1 LAGVLA
7 VRDVERDEAR
17 DACLPV
23 VRVAL
28 GMTGRGSRAERCGTV
43 PHGQGLFGNVRVA
56 EGALP
61 YCDAMGFGPVDSQ
74 LDLVALEH
82 RVQGRWLAQDVL
94 GQVVRLRAGSPRW
107 VFYEGPPTA
116 NARPGLHHVWP
127 RAFKD
132 LFIRY
137 QTMRGHDVPRKGGW
151 DCHGLPV
158 EIEVEKELG
167 ISNKHEIEAFGIAA
181 FNERCRAS
189 VRRYVSDFESLTE
202 RAAVWSYTKDAYW
215 SLDNTYIESVWWLLG
230 QLWKNDLLYE
240 GFRVSPYCARCGTAL
255 SSHELGQPGAY
266 RDVTDQS
273 VYVRFPVAD
282 RDFDLLVW
290 TTTPWT
296 LISNVAAAVGPDI
309 DYVRVKSESGRDL
322 VMAAARAPEDA
333 EIVERF
339 TGDDLVGLR
348 YRRPFDFLP
357 IDDRGQRVVPAGF
370 VSTDDGTGIVHLAPA
385 FGADDMEAAQ
395 SEGLPVI
402 NPVGADGTFGTDVPP
417 WQGRFVKDADPEIID
432 DLRRRGILVR
442 EEPYLHSY
450 PHCWRCGT
458 PLIYW
463 AKTSWFVRTAERR
476 ADLLRENERIGWN
489 PDYIKHGRFGDWLEN
504 NVDWALSRDR
514 YWGTPLPIWRCTN
527 GHDTCVSSLAE
538 LGELA
543 GRDIGELDL
552 HRPYVDEIVITCPTD
567 GAEARRLPPVID
579 AWFDSGSMPT
589 AQHHFMGQL
598 DEPED
603 LPADFICEAIDQ
615 TRGWF
620 YSLLAV
626 NTLVFG
632 TTQYRNVVCL
642 GLIVDQDGQK
652 MSKSRGNVIDPWEV
666 FESLGADALR
676 WYFFSAGS
684 PWSSRRVYEEG
695 IKETTRKTLLTLWN
709 VFSFFATYADIEGWT
724 PEAEASAPTH
734 VLDRWIL
741 ARLDETVLAAT
752 AAFDDFDALTAATDT
767 ARFIDDLSNWYV
779 RRSRSRF
786 WDADDAAAY
795 ATLHRCLVVTSQL
808 LAPFTPYIADDV
820 YVRLTGELSVHA
832 SDWPQPAG
840 APDESLVEEMAAA
853 RQLVGLGRAART
865 DAKIGIRQPLKR
877 ALLVHPASVAIRD
890 EIREQIRDEL
900 NVKEL
905 QDVESLADLVS
916 WTAVPNFSA
925 LGPRLKGRINEV
937 KRKLAAAD
945 GSSLKAQMDEH
956 GFVEVAGERLTSDD
970 IEFRA
975 DQHADFALASEGA
988 WAVALDLEV
997 DEALRVEGTARA
1009 LVRALNQV
1017 RKDAGLSIT
1026 DRVEITIDVASA
1038 PRVATALQ
1046 AHHDF
1051 VAGEVLAVKLETGA
1065 VSDGHAAEIDGEPV
1079 RVAVSAVPA

>member
-1 LAGVLA
+1 VPPVPGLKGAGLYH
-7 VRDVERDEAR
+7 
-17 DACLPV
+17 
-23 VRVAL
+23 
-28 GMTGRGSRAERCGTV
+28 TGPATSATSSV
-43 PHGQGLFGNVRVA
+43 QNA
-56 EGALP
+56 ALP
-61 YCDAMGFGPVDSQ
+61 YPEPVNFGPVDPQ

-82 RVQGRWLAQDVL
+82 RALERWRTQDVL
-94 GQVVRLRAGSPRW
+94 GEVVRLRAGSPRW
-107 VFYEGPPTA
+107 VFFEGPPTA

-189 VRRYVSDFESLTE
+189 VRRYVSDFESLTD
-202 RAAVWSYTKDAYW
+202 RAAVWIDTHDAYW
-215 SLDNTYIESVWWLLG
+215 TLNNTYIESVWWLLG
-230 QLWKNDLLYE
+230 HLWKNDLLYE

-266 RDVTDQS
+266 RDVTDMS
-273 VYVRFPVAD
+273 VYVRFPVEG

-309 DYVRVKSESGRDL
+309 DYVRVRADDGRDL
-322 VMAAARAPEDA
+322 VMAAARAPGDA
-333 EIVERF
+333 DVVERF
-339 TGDDLVGLR
+339 AGSDLVGLR
-348 YRRPFDFLP
+348 YQRPFDFLP
-357 IDDRGQRVVPAGF
+357 IDDRGRRVVPAGF
-370 VSTDDGTGIVHLAPA
+370 VSTEDGTGIVHLAPA

-395 SEGLPVI
+395 KEGLPVI
-402 NPVGADGTFGTDVPP
+402 NPVGADGAFGPEVPP
-417 WQGRFVKDADPEIID
+417 WQGRFVKDADPDIIE
-432 DLRRRGILVR
+432 DLRQRGLLVR

-476 ADLLRENERIGWN
+476 ADLLRENERIGWH
-489 PDYIKHGRFGDWLEN
+489 PEYIKHGRFGDWLEN

-514 YWGTPLPIWRCTN
+514 YWGTPLPIWRCSN
-527 GHDTCVSSLAE
+527 GHDTCVSSVAE
-538 LGELA
+538 LSSLA
-543 GRDIGELDL
+543 GRDLTDLDL
-552 HRPYVDEIVITCPTD
+552 HRPYVDDVVITCPTE
-567 GAEARRLPPVID
+567 GCATEARRLAPVID

-589 AQHHFMGQL
+589 AQHHYMGEQ
-598 DEPED
+598 DEPQD
-603 LPADFICEAIDQ
+603 FPADFICEAIDQ

-632 TTQYRNVVCL
+632 TTPYRNVVCL

-666 FESLGADALR
+666 FDSLGADALR

-695 IKETTRKTLLTLWN
+695 IREATRKTLLTLWN

-724 PEAEASAPTH
+724 PGADDPAPTH
-734 VLDRWIL
+734 VLDRWVL
-741 ARLDETVLAAT
+741 TRLDEAVLAAT
-752 AAFDDFDALTAATDT
+752 EAFDQFDALTAATET
-767 ARFIDDLSNWYV
+767 AGFIDDLSNWYV
-779 RRSRSRF
+779 RRSRPRF
-786 WDADDAAAY
+786 WDADDPAAY
-795 ATLHRCLVVTSQL
+795 ATLYRCLVVTTQL
-808 LAPFTPYIADDV
+808 LAPFTPFIADDV
-820 YVRLTGELSVHA
+820 YVRLTGKLSVHA
-832 SDWPQPAG
+832 SDWPQASRE
-840 APDESLVEEMAAA
+840 PDGRLVAEMAAA

-865 DAKIGIRQPLKR
+865 DAKVRTRQPLKR
-877 ALLVHPASVAIRD
+877 ALLVHPPSVELGE
-890 EIREQIRDEL
+890 EIRAQIRDEL

-905 QDVESLADLVS
+905 QDVASLAELVS
-916 WTAVPNFSA
+916 WTAVPNFRT
-925 LGPRLKGRINEV
+925 LGPRLGPRVNEI
-937 KRKLAAAD
+937 KQALADAD
-945 GSSLKAQMDEH
+945 GTALKAALDEQ
-956 GFVEVAGERLTSDD
+956 GWVEVAGERLTSDD
-970 IEFRA
+970 VELRA
-975 DQHADFALASEGA
+975 AQHEDFALASEAA
-988 WAVALDLEV
+988 WAVALDLDV
-997 DEALRVEGTARA
+997 DDALRVEGTARE

-1017 RKDAGLSIT
+1017 RKDAGLEIT
-1026 DRVEITIDVASA
+1026 DRVEITIDVADA
-1038 PRVATALQ
+1038 PRAALALQ
-1046 AHHDF
+1046 AHRDSI
-1051 VAGEVLAVKLETGA
+1051 AGEVLAVKLETGP
-1065 VSDGHAAEIDGEPV
+1065 VGDGYPAEIDGEPV
-1079 RVAVSAVPA
+1079 RIAIAIARV

>member
-1 LAGVLA
+1 MK
-7 VRDVERDEAR
+7 ER
-17 DACLPV
+17 P
-23 VRVAL
+23 
-28 GMTGRGSRAERCGTV
+28 RA
-43 PHGQGLFGNVRVA
+43 PAA
-56 EGALP
+56 EGGKVP
-61 YCDAMGFGPVDSQ
+61 FGPVDSQ
-74 LDLVALEH
+74 LDLVGLEH
-82 RVQGRWLAQDVL
+82 RVQARWQAQDVL
-94 GQVVRLRAGSPRW
+94 GQVVKGRAGAPRW

-158 EIEVEKELG
+158 ELEVEKELG
-167 ISNKHEIEAFGIAA
+167 ISNKHEIEAYGIAA

-189 VRRYVSDFESLTE
+189 VRRYVSDFEALTE
-202 RAAVWSYTKDAYW
+202 RAAVWIDTKDAYW
-215 SLDNTYIESVWWLLG
+215 TLDNTYIESVWWLLG
-230 QLWKNDLLYE
+230 QLWDNDLLYE

-266 RDVTDQS
+266 RDVTDLS
-273 VYVRFPVAD
+273 VYVRFPVDD

-309 DYVRVKSESGRDL
+309 DYVRVRSDSGRDL
-322 VMAAARAPEDA
+322 VMAAARAPEGADV
-333 EIVERF
+333 VERM
-339 TGDDLVGLR
+339 TGADLIGLR
-348 YRRPFDFLP
+348 YHRPFDFLP
-357 IDDRGQRVVPAGF
+357 IDDRGQRVVGADF
-370 VSTDDGTGIVHLAPA
+370 VSTEEGSGIVHLAPA
-385 FGADDMEAAQ
+385 FGADDMEVAQ
-395 SEGLPVI
+395 KEGLPVL
-402 NPVGADGTFGTDVPP
+402 NPVGPDGAFSADVAP
-417 WQGRFVKDADPEIID
+417 WQGRFVKEADAGIVE
-432 DLRRRGILVR
+432 DLRSRGLLVR

-476 ADLLRENERIGWN
+476 ADLLRENERIGWH
-489 PDYIKHGRFGDWLEN
+489 PEYIKHGRFGDWLEN
-504 NVDWALSRDR
+504 NIDWALSRDR
-514 YWGTPLPIWRCTN
+514 YWGTPLPIWRCAD
-527 GHDTCVSSLAE
+527 GHDSCVSSVAQLSAR
-538 LGELA
+538 A
-543 GRDIGELDL
+543 GRDLSDLDL
-552 HRPYVDEIVITCPTD
+552 HRPYVDEIVLACPTD
-567 GAEARRLPPVID
+567 GCSAEARRVTPVID

-589 AQHHFMGQL
+589 AQHHFMGERE
-598 DEPED
+598 EPED
-603 LPADFICEAIDQ
+603 FPADFICEAIDQ

-632 TTQYRNVVCL
+632 STPYRNVVCL

-652 MSKSRGNVIDPWEV
+652 MSKSRGNVIDPWDV

-695 IKETTRKTLLTLWN
+695 IREATRKTLLTFWN
-709 VFSFFATYADIEGWT
+709 VFSFFATYADIEGWA
-724 PEAEASAPTH
+724 PGAEHPAATH
-734 VLDRWIL
+734 VLDRWVL
-741 ARLDETVLAAT
+741 TRLDETILAST
-752 AAFDDFDALTAATDT
+752 AALDDFDALTAATET
-767 ARFIDDLSNWYV
+767 ARFVDDLSNWYV

-795 ATLHRCLVVTSQL
+795 ATLYRCLVATSQL

-832 SDWPQPAG
+832 SDWPQGAG
-840 APDESLVEEMAAA
+840 APDERLTVEMAAA

-865 DAKIGIRQPLKR
+865 NAKVRTRQPLKR
-877 ALLVHPASVAIRD
+877 ALLLHPPDVELGD
-890 EIREQIRDEL
+890 EVREQIRDEL

-916 WTAVPNFSA
+916 WSAVPNFRT
-925 LGPRLKGRINEV
+925 LGPRLGPRVNEI
-937 KRKLAAAD
+937 KQALAEAD
-945 GSSLKAQMDEH
+945 GSALKATLETQ
-956 GFVEVAGERLTSDD
+956 GSVEVAGERLTADD
-970 IEFRA
+970 LEFRA
-975 DQHADFALASEGA
+975 DQHADFEVASEGV
-988 WAVALDLEV
+988 WAVALDLDV
-997 DEALRVEGTARA
+997 DEALRVEGTARE

-1017 RKDAGLSIT
+1017 RKDAGLAIT
-1026 DRVEITIDVASA
+1026 DRVEITIDVAAA
-1038 PRVATALQ
+1038 PRAEAALR
-1046 AHHDF
+1046 AHRDWI
-1051 VAGEVLAVKLETGA
+1051 AGEVLAVKLETGS
-1065 VSDGHAAEIDGEPV
+1065 VGDGYAAEIDGEPV
-1079 RVAVSAVPA
+1079 RVAISRV

>member
-1 LAGVLA
+1 M
-7 VRDVERDEAR
+7 
-17 DACLPV
+17 P
-23 VRVAL
+23 
-28 GMTGRGSRAERCGTV
+28 
-43 PHGQGLFGNVRVA
+43 
-56 EGALP
+56 
-61 YCDAMGFGPVDSQ
+61 GFGPVDPQ
-74 LDLVALEH
+74 LDLVGLEH
-82 RVQGRWLAQDVL
+82 RVLSRWQAQDVL
-94 GQVVRLRAGSPRW
+94 DQVAKLRAGGPRW

-137 QTMRGHDVPRKGGW
+137 QTMRGRDVPRKGGW

-189 VRRYVSDFESLTE
+189 VRRYVSDFEALTE
-202 RAAVWSYTKDAYW
+202 RAAVWIDTRDAYW
-215 SLDNTYIESVWWLLG
+215 TLDNTYIESVWWLLG
-230 QLWKNDLLYE
+230 QLWANDLLYE

-266 RDVTDQS
+266 REVTDMS
-273 VYVRFPVAD
+273 VYVRFPVQA

-309 DYVRVKSESGRDL
+309 EYVRVRSEDGGRDL
-322 VMAAARAPEDA
+322 VMAAARAPEGA
-333 EIVERF
+333 EVVERMR
-339 TGDDLVGLR
+339 GADLVGLR
-348 YRRPFDFLP
+348 YQRPFEILP
-357 IDDRGQRVVPAGF
+357 IDDRGQRVVPADF
-370 VSTDDGTGIVHLAPA
+370 VSTDEGTGVVHLAPA

-395 SEGLPVI
+395 KEGLPVL
-402 NPVGADGTFGTDVPP
+402 NPVGPDGAFGAEVPP
-417 WQGRFVKDADPEIID
+417 WQGRFVKDADPDISG
-432 DLRRRGILVR
+432 DLRRRELLVR

-476 ADLLRENERIGWN
+476 ADLLRENERIGWH
-489 PDYIKHGRFGDWLEN
+489 PEYIKHGRFGDWLEN

-514 YWGTPLPIWRCTN
+514 YWGTPLPVWRCAN
-527 GHDTCVSSLAE
+527 GHDTCVSSVGQ
-538 LGELA
+538 LGQLA
-543 GRDIGELDL
+543 GRDLSDLDL
-552 HRPYVDEIVITCPTD
+552 HRPYVDQVIITCPTEGC
-567 GAEARRLPPVID
+567 GAEARRLAPVID

-589 AQHHFMGQL
+589 AQHHYMGQQ
-598 DEPED
+598 DEPRD
-603 LPADFICEAIDQ
+603 FPADFICEAIDQ

-632 TTQYRNVVCL
+632 STPYRNVVCL

-652 MSKSRGNVIDPWEV
+652 MSKSRGNVIDPWDA

-695 IKETTRKTLLTLWN
+695 IREATRKTLLTFWN
-709 VFSFFATYADIEGWT
+709 VFAFFATYADIEGWT
-724 PEAEASAPTH
+724 PSSDQPQATH
-734 VLDRWIL
+734 VLDRWIG

-752 AAFDDFDALTAATDT
+752 EAFDQFDALTAATET

-779 RRSRSRF
+779 RRSRARF
-786 WDADDAAAY
+786 WDSSDTAAY
-795 ATLHRCLVVTSQL
+795 DTLYRCLVTGARL
-808 LAPFTPYIADDV
+808 LAPFTPYLADEV

-832 SDWPQPAG
+832 SDWPTAAG
-840 APDESLVEEMAAA
+840 APDERLASEMAAA

-865 DAKIGIRQPLKR
+865 EAKVRTRQPLKR
-877 ALLVHPASVAIRD
+877 ALLVHPSNVTLGSEVRN
-890 EIREQIRDEL
+890 EIRDEL

-905 QDVESLADLVS
+905 QDVESLAELVS
-916 WTAVPNFSA
+916 WTAVPNFRT
-925 LGPRLKGRINEV
+925 LGPRLGPRVNEIKQV
-937 KRKLAAAD
+937 LAEAD
-945 GSSLKAQMDEH
+945 GSALKAELDEH
-956 GFVEVAGERLTSDD
+956 GSVEVAGERLTGEDL
-970 IEFRA
+970 EFRA
-975 DQHADFALASEGA
+975 DRHADFALASEGA
-988 WAVALDLEV
+988 WALALDLDV
-997 DEALRVEGTARA
+997 DEALRVEGTARE

-1017 RKDAGLSIT
+1017 RKDAGLAIT
-1026 DRVEITIDVASA
+1026 DRVEITTDVAQA
-1038 PRVATALQ
+1038 PRAGSALQ
-1046 AHHDF
+1046 AHRDWI
-1051 VAGEVLAVKLETGA
+1051 AGEVLAVTLETGA
-1065 VSDGHAAEIDGEPV
+1065 VDDGYPAEIDGEPV
-1079 RVAVSAVPA
+1079 RVAIAPV

>member
-1 LAGVLA
+1 
-7 VRDVERDEAR
+7 
-17 DACLPV
+17 
-23 VRVAL
+23 
-28 GMTGRGSRAERCGTV
+28 M
-43 PHGQGLFGNVRVA
+43 N
-56 EGALP
+56 
-61 YCDAMGFGPVDSQ
+61 SQ
-74 LDLVALEH
+74 LDLVELEH
-82 RVQGRWLAQDVL
+82 RVLSRWQSQDVL
-94 GQVVRLRAGSPRW
+94 DQVVKLRAGSPRW

-137 QTMRGHDVPRKGGW
+137 QTMRGRDVPRKGGW

-189 VRRYVSDFESLTE
+189 VRRYVTDFESLTE
-202 RAAVWSYTKDAYW
+202 RAAVWIDTRDAYW
-215 SLDNTYIESVWWLLG
+215 TLDNTYIESVWWLLG
-230 QLWKNDLLYE
+230 QLWDHDLLYE

-266 RDVTDQS
+266 RDVTDMS
-273 VYVRFPVAD
+273 VYVRFPARD

-296 LISNVAAAVGPDI
+296 LISNTAAAVGPDI
-309 DYVRVKSESGRDL
+309 EYVRVRSEDGGRDL
-322 VMAAARAPEDA
+322 VMAAARAPEHA
-333 EIVERF
+333 EVVERMA
-339 TGDDLVGLR
+339 GADLVGLR
-348 YRRPFDFLP
+348 YQRPFEFLP
-357 IDDRGQRVVPAGF
+357 IDERGQRVVPADF
-370 VSTDDGTGIVHLAPA
+370 VSTDEGTGIVHLAPA
-385 FGADDMEAAQ
+385 FGADDMDAAQ
-395 SEGLPVI
+395 KEGLPVL
-402 NPVGADGTFGTDVPP
+402 NPVGADGTFGAEVPP
-417 WQGRFVKDADPEIID
+417 WRGRFVKDADPDIIEH
-432 DLRRRGILVR
+432 LRRRGVLVR

-476 ADLLRENERIGWN
+476 ADLLRENERIGWH
-489 PDYIKHGRFGDWLEN
+489 PEYIKHGRFGDWLEN

-514 YWGTPLPIWRCTN
+514 YWGTPLPIWRCTS
-527 GHDTCVSSLAE
+527 GHDTCVSSVAQLGQLAE
-538 LGELA
+538 
-543 GRDIGELDL
+543 RDLSDLDL
-552 HRPYVDEIVITCPTD
+552 HRPYVDEVVISCPAEGC
-567 GAEARRLPPVID
+567 GAEGRRLDPVID

-589 AQHHFMGQL
+589 AQHHYMAAE
-598 DEPED
+598 DEPHD
-603 LPADFICEAIDQ
+603 FPADFICEAIDQ

-632 TTQYRNVVCL
+632 STPYRNVVCL

-652 MSKSRGNVIDPWEV
+652 MSKSRGNVIDPWDV

-695 IKETTRKTLLTLWN
+695 IREATRKTLLTFWN

-724 PEAEASAPTH
+724 PSSEQAAPTH

-752 AAFDDFDALTAATDT
+752 KAFDQFDALTAATDS

-779 RRSRSRF
+779 RRSRPRF
-786 WDADDAAAY
+786 WDASDTAAY
-795 ATLHRCLVVTSQL
+795 ATLYRCLITGARL
-808 LAPFTPYIADDV
+808 LAPFTPYLSDEI

-832 SDWPQPAG
+832 SDWPSAVGLPN
-840 APDESLVEEMAAA
+840 DELASEMAAA

-865 DAKIGIRQPLKR
+865 DAKVRTRQPLKR
-877 ALLVHPASVAIRD
+877 ALLVHPPNVALGDEVRD
-890 EIREQIRDEL
+890 EIRDEL

-905 QDVESLADLVS
+905 QDVESLAELVS
-916 WTAVPNFSA
+916 WTAVPNFRS
-925 LGPRLKGRINEV
+925 LGPRLGPRVNEI
-937 KRKLAAAD
+937 KQALAEAD
-945 GSSLKAQMDEH
+945 GSALKAALDEH
-956 GFVEVAGERLTSDD
+956 GSVEVAGEQLTGDD

-975 DQHADFALASEGA
+975 DEHADFALASEGA

-997 DEALRVEGTARA
+997 DDALRVEGTARE

-1017 RKDAGLSIT
+1017 RKDADLSIT
-1026 DRVEITIDVASA
+1026 DRVEITIGVTEA
-1038 PRVATALQ
+1038 PRVDAALQ
-1046 AHHDF
+1046 AHRDWI
-1051 VAGEVLAVKLETGA
+1051 AGEVLAVKLETGS
-1065 VSDGHAAEIDGEPV
+1065 VGDGYAAAIDGEPI
-1079 RVAVSAVPA
+1079 RVAVSTV

>member
-1 LAGVLA
+1 
-7 VRDVERDEAR
+7 
-17 DACLPV
+17 
-23 VRVAL
+23 
-28 GMTGRGSRAERCGTV
+28 M
-43 PHGQGLFGNVRVA
+43 Q
-56 EGALP
+56 
-61 YCDAMGFGPVDSQ
+61 FGPVDSQ

-82 RVQGRWLAQDVL
+82 RTLGRWHAADVL
-94 GQVVRLRAGSPRW
+94 GQIVRLRADSPRW

-116 NARPGLHHVWP
+116 NARPGLHHVWA
-127 RAFKD
+127 RVFKD

-202 RAAVWSYTKDAYW
+202 RAAVWIDTRDAYW
-215 SLDNTYIESVWWLLG
+215 TLDNTYIESVWWLLG

-273 VYVRFPVAD
+273 VYVRFPVDD

-309 DYVRVKSESGRDL
+309 EYVRVRSDGGRDL

-333 EIVERF
+333 DVVERL
-339 TGDDLVGLR
+339 TGADLVGLR
-348 YRRPFDFLP
+348 YQRPFDFLA
-357 IDDRGQRVVPAGF
+357 IDDRGRRVVRADF
-370 VSTDDGTGIVHLAPA
+370 VSTTEGTGIVHLAPA
-385 FGADDMEAAQ
+385 FGADDMDIGQ
-395 SEGLPVI
+395 KEGLPVL
-402 NPVGADGTFGTDVPP
+402 NPVGPDGAFGPDVPP
-417 WQGRFVKDADPEIID
+417 WQGRFVKDADPDIIE
-432 DLRRRGILVR
+432 DLRRRGLLVR

-476 ADLLRENERIGWN
+476 ADLLRENERIGWH
-489 PDYIKHGRFGDWLEN
+489 PEHIKHGRFGDWLEN

-514 YWGTPLPIWRCTN
+514 YWGTPLPIWRCAN
-527 GHDTCVSSLAE
+527 GHDTCVSSVAE
-538 LGELA
+538 LSELA
-543 GRDIGELDL
+543 GRDLSDLDL
-552 HRPYVDEIVITCPTD
+552 HRPYVDEVLITCPCD
-567 GAEARRLPPVID
+567 GCGAEAQRLTPVID

-589 AQHHFMGQL
+589 AQHHYMGRQE
-598 DEPED
+598 EPED
-603 LPADFICEAIDQ
+603 FPADFICEAIDQ

-632 TTQYRNVVCL
+632 TTPYRNVVCL
-642 GLIVDQDGQK
+642 GLLVDQDGQK
-652 MSKSRGNVIDPWEV
+652 MSKSRGNVIDHWDV

-695 IKETTRKTLLTLWN
+695 IREATRKTLLTLWN
-709 VFSFFATYADIEGWT
+709 VFAFFATYADIEGWT
-724 PEAEASAPTH
+724 PAADQPPATH
-734 VLDRWIL
+734 ILDRWIQT
-741 ARLDETVLAAT
+741 RLDQTVLAST
-752 AAFDDFDALTAATDT
+752 EAFDHFDPLTAATAT
-767 ARFIDDLSNWYV
+767 ATFIDDLSNWYV
-779 RRSRSRF
+779 RRSRPRF

-795 ATLHRCLVVTSQL
+795 ATLYRCLVTTSQL
-808 LAPFTPYIADDV
+808 LAPFTPYLADDV
-820 YVRLTGELSVHA
+820 YVRLTSDLSVHA
-832 SDWPQPAG
+832 SDWPQAAG
-840 APDESLVEEMAAA
+840 EPDERLMEEMSAA

-865 DAKIGIRQPLKR
+865 DAKVRTRQPLKR
-877 ALLVHPASVAIRD
+877 ALLVHPPLVELGED
-890 EIREQIRDEL
+890 VREQIRDEL

-905 QDVESLADLVS
+905 QDVESLAELVS
-916 WTAVPNFSA
+916 WTAVPNWGA
-925 LGPRLKGRINEV
+925 LGPRLKGRVNDV
-937 KRKLAAAD
+937 KRALADAD
-945 GSSLKAQMDEH
+945 GSALKAALDEH
-956 GFVEVAGERLTSDD
+956 GFVEVAGERLTAED

-988 WAVALDLEV
+988 WAVALDLDV
-997 DEALRVEGTARA
+997 DDALRVEGTARE

-1026 DRVEITIDVASA
+1026 DRVEIVIDVDQA
-1038 PRVATALQ
+1038 PRVAAALR
-1046 AHHDF
+1046 AHHDWI
-1051 VAGEVLAVKLETGA
+1051 AGEVLAVRLETGA
-1065 VSDGHAAEIDGEPV
+1065 VGDGYPAEIDGEPV
-1079 RVAVSAVPA
+1079 RISVSPVLS

>member
-1 LAGVLA
+1 
-7 VRDVERDEAR
+7 
-17 DACLPV
+17 
-23 VRVAL
+23 
-28 GMTGRGSRAERCGTV
+28 MT
-43 PHGQGLFGNVRVA
+43 
-56 EGALP
+56 
-61 YCDAMGFGPVDSQ
+61 FGPVDSQ
-74 LDLVALEH
+74 LDLVGLEH
-82 RVQGRWLAQDVL
+82 RVLARWQAQDVL
-94 GQVVRLRAGSPRW
+94 DQVVKQRAGAPRW

-158 EIEVEKELG
+158 ELEVEKELG

-202 RAAVWSYTKDAYW
+202 RAAVWIDTKDAYW
-215 SLDNTYIESVWWLLG
+215 TLDNTYIESVWWLLG
-230 QLWKNDLLYE
+230 QLWDNDLLYE

-266 RDVTDQS
+266 RDVTDLS
-273 VYVRFPVAD
+273 VYVRFPVDD

-309 DYVRVKSESGRDL
+309 EYVRVRAESGRDL
-322 VMAAARAPEDA
+322 VMAAAQAPEGADV
-333 EIVERF
+333 VERM
-339 TGDDLVGLR
+339 TGADLIGLR
-348 YRRPFDFLP
+348 YQRPFDFLP
-357 IDDRGQRVVPAGF
+357 IDDRGQRVVGADF
-370 VSTDDGTGIVHLAPA
+370 VSTEEGSGIVHLAPA
-385 FGADDMEAAQ
+385 FGADDMDVGQ
-395 SEGLPVI
+395 REGLPVL
-402 NPVGADGTFGTDVPP
+402 NPVGPDGTFSADVPP
-417 WQGRFVKDADPEIID
+417 WQGRFVKDADAGIVEE
-432 DLRRRGILVR
+432 LRSRGLLVR
-442 EEPYLHSY
+442 EEPHLHSY

-476 ADLLRENERIGWN
+476 ADLLRENERIGWH
-489 PDYIKHGRFGDWLEN
+489 PEYIKHGRFGDWLEN
-504 NVDWALSRDR
+504 NIDWALSRDR
-514 YWGTPLPIWRCTN
+514 YWGTPLPIWRCAN
-527 GHDTCVSSLAE
+527 GHDTCVSSVAE
-538 LGELA
+538 LSSRA
-543 GRDIGELDL
+543 GRDLSDLDL
-552 HRPYVDEIVITCPTD
+552 HRPYVDEIVLACPTD
-567 GAEARRLPPVID
+567 GCDAEARRVSPVID

-589 AQHHFMGQL
+589 AQHHYTGERE
-598 DEPED
+598 EPED
-603 LPADFICEAIDQ
+603 FPADFICEAIDQ

-632 TTQYRNVVCL
+632 STPYRNVVCL

-652 MSKSRGNVIDPWEV
+652 MSKSRGNVIDPWDV
-666 FESLGADALR
+666 FESLGADGLR
-676 WYFFSAGS
+676 WYFFSGGS

-695 IKETTRKTLLTLWN
+695 IREATRKTLLTFWN

-724 PEAEASAPTH
+724 PGVEQLAASH
-734 VLDRWIL
+734 VLDRWVL
-741 ARLDETVLAAT
+741 TRLDETVLAAT
-752 AAFDDFDALTAATDT
+752 AALDDFDALTAATEA
-767 ARFIDDLSNWYV
+767 ARFVDDLSNWYV

-786 WDADDAAAY
+786 WDADDTAAY
-795 ATLHRCLVVTSQL
+795 ATLYRCLEVTSQL

-832 SDWPQPAG
+832 SDWPQTSG
-840 APDESLVEEMAAA
+840 APDERLSVEMAAA

-865 DAKIGIRQPLKR
+865 DAKVRTRQPLKR
-877 ALLVHPASVAIRD
+877 ALLVHPLDVELGD
-890 EIREQIRDEL
+890 EVREQIRDEL

-916 WTAVPNFSA
+916 WSAVPNFRT
-925 LGPRLKGRINEV
+925 LGPRLGPRVNEI
-937 KRKLAAAD
+937 KQALAEAD
-945 GSSLKAQMDEH
+945 GSALKTTLDEQ
-956 GFVEVAGERLTSDD
+956 GAVEVAGERLTADD
-970 IEFRA
+970 LEFRA

-988 WAVALDLEV
+988 WAVALDLDV
-997 DEALRVEGTARA
+997 DEALRVEGTARE

-1017 RKDAGLSIT
+1017 RKDADLAIT
-1026 DRVEITIDVASA
+1026 DRVEITIDVADA
-1038 PRVATALQ
+1038 PRVDAALR
-1046 AHHDF
+1046 AHRDSI
-1051 VAGEVLAVKLETGA
+1051 AGEVLAVKLETGS
-1065 VSDGHAAEIDGEPV
+1065 VGDSYAAEIDGEPV
-1079 RVAVSAVPA
+1079 RVAISRV